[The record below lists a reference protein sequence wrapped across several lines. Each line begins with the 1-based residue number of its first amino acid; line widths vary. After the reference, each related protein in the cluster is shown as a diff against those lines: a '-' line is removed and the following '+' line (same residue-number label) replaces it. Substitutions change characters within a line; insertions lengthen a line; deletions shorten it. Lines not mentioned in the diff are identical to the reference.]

1 MKKVKYTLDKI
12 EDGQY
17 VFLEH
22 KNEEN
27 QLLIPATKINV
38 EIAEGS
44 IVLISEVDSIYEF
57 GVLIEETED
66 MKEKVSSLLE
76 KLVNKK

>member
-1 MKKVKYTLDKI
+1 M
-12 EDGQY
+12 
-17 VFLEH
+17 
-22 KNEEN
+22 
-27 QLLIPATKINV
+27 

-57 GVLIEETED
+57 EVLMEETED

-76 KLVNKK
+76 KLKNKK